1 MVTSGQSDLVPH
13 EPRNADEPPRQ
24 EPPEEHL
31 HLDTLLDTSRN
42 HRSRPV
48 CASTSPSVK

>member
-1 MVTSGQSDLVPH
+1 MVTLGQSDLVPH
-13 EPRNADEPPRQ
+13 EPRNTDEPPLQ

-42 HRSRPV
+42 HRRRPV